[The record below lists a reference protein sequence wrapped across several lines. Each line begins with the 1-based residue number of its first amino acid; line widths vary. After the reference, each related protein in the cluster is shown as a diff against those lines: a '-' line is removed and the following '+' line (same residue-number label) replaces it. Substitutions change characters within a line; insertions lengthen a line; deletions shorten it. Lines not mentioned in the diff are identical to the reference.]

1 MANTANYASSAV
13 CTAISLQTAI
23 PSLSQP
29 SQPKAD
35 FLVQKMGK
43 PKKLLRSVIK
53 GITRSSKD
61 DTTSR
66 SSATTALVT
75 ATPLNT
81 DNPLEA
87 EAGKET
93 AIPSTNENPSI
104 SVQIPETQNRDNP
117 EVPES
122 ARIAKTDVLTSDLD
136 DSETPDTSP
145 ASSRLNAALVEFK
158 RNYLRF
164 AKANKQYL
172 LLDDD
177 LGDVFD
183 NIDPNNNFRTGA
195 KHLQDQLGTTM
206 KTIEKKHKCIKG
218 TWISKVGRFASKFY
232 PIAKLSLDL
241 TSTIAGVFHIRYSLT
256 EGSRYTTQRCNS
268 WACDYFAGT
277 SLGFRA
283 NVAIRRRR
291 RPRKRFPCLP

>member
-87 EAGKET
+87 EAGKQT
-93 AIPSTNENPSI
+93 AIPSANENPSTA
-104 SVQIPETQNRDNP
+104 VQLPETQNQNNP
-117 EVPES
+117 EVPETTG
-122 ARIAKTDVLTSDLD
+122 IAKSQDGHWLTSDL

-145 ASSRLNAALVEFK
+145 TSSRLNEALVEFK
-158 RNYLRF
+158 RNYVRF

-177 LGDVFD
+177 LGDLFD
-183 NIDPNNNFRTGA
+183 SIDPNDDFRTGA

-256 EGSRYTTQRCNS
+256 EGSRYTTQRCHS
-268 WACDYFAGT
+268 RACDYFAGT
-277 SLGFRA
+277 SQISVLM
-283 NVAIRRRR
+283 
-291 RPRKRFPCLP
+291 